1 MYNNELVLEILLSL
15 DLDGIGIGFTE
26 QLGRFLID
34 YNFDH
39 LTVSEMSSSSS
50 GPNKMDITNL
60 LNPDD
65 MSRIVDKLEFQNSNK
80 VNKSGF
86 SIYNKHWGDNA
97 ITQKEHVILVDHLES
112 RGYHCEQRP
121 TKYTQ
126 EMRLFSHKEAK
137 RPIQATN
144 YLVDRARER

>member
-86 SIYNKHWGDNA
+86 SIYNKH
-97 ITQKEHVILVDHLES
+97 
-112 RGYHCEQRP
+112 
-121 TKYTQ
+121 
-126 EMRLFSHKEAK
+126 
-137 RPIQATN
+137 
-144 YLVDRARER
+144 